1 MGQKITMH
9 VIRFLLLFLC
19 VASAPALAA
28 ERTMIVLD
36 ASGSMWGTIDG
47 RPKLEIAR
55 QALRQTLAKLPP
67 GAEVGLMAYGH
78 RERGNCADIEL
89 VVPPAPGSGAAIAAA
104 ADKMRFLGK
113 TPLTESVR
121 QAAAALRAGEDK
133 ATVILITDGVETCAA
148 DPCALAD
155 ELEATGVAFTA
166 HVVGFGLSR
175 EEGRQVACLA
185 ERTGGRYIR
194 AGNEAE
200 LKDALARTVAPPAAP
215 VSSPKSPKSPTAPAA
230 APVSVPKATVSAAA
244 KPAIGASFPVKWT
257 GPAGANDY
265 VDLVPAGTA
274 EVGKDLSYAYVEKG
288 KDAELRA
295 PGTPGTYDIRYI
307 WAGPDMH
314 RVLATGKVEVGDSA
328 VALIAPA
335 SVPAG
340 SAFEV
345 TWKGPGQ
352 ARDYVDVVPSG
363 HKETEGELSYAY
375 AEQGNPAQLRAP
387 GDAGAY
393 TLRYVL
399 EAAGGRKVLVS
410 VPLKVTAA
418 TAALAFPPKAKVGAE
433 LVVHWRGPKGAGDYV
448 DIVPAASRET
458 TGETDYAYVDKSED
472 GETVE
477 LKLPAQPGAY
487 AVRYVLE
494 ASGGR
499 RELVRVPLTV
509 EDVEPVTLKAPARV
523 APAAAVEVQW
533 SGPNTKGDYV
543 DLVPAGAAETSG
555 ELDYAF
561 TRDLEGKPATLT
573 APSAPGRY
581 EVRYVLQGVD
591 SRRVLARAPVEV
603 R

>member
-1 MGQKITMH
+1 MH
-9 VIRFLLLFLC
+9 MIRLLLFFLC

-28 ERTMIVLD
+28 ERTMIILD
-36 ASGSMWGTIDG
+36 ASGSMWGAIDG
-47 RPKLEIAR
+47 KPKLEIAR
-55 QALRQTLAKLPP
+55 QALRQTLARLPP

-121 QAAAALRAGEDK
+121 QAASALRSGEDK

-148 DPCALAD
+148 DPCALAA
-155 ELEATGVAFTA
+155 ELEATGIDFTA
-166 HVVGFGLSR
+166 HVVGFGLTR

-200 LKDALARTVAPPAAP
+200 LRDALARTVAAPPVPKPQTAAP
-215 VSSPKSPKSPTAPAA
+215 PP
-230 APVSVPKATVSAAA
+230 SVAVPQATVSTAA
-244 KPAIGASFPVKWT
+244 KPAIGTSFTVKWT
-257 GPAGANDY
+257 GPAAANDY
-265 VDLVPAGTA
+265 LDIVPAGT
-274 EVGKDLSYAYVEKG
+274 KDIGNELSYAYVAKG
-288 KDAELRA
+288 TDAALRA
-295 PGTPGTYDIRYI
+295 PGTPGTYDIRYV
-307 WAGPDMH
+307 WAGPDQH
-314 RVLATGKVEVGDSA
+314 RVLATGKVEVGDSK

-345 TWKGPGQ
+345 TWKGPGE
-352 ARDYVDVVPSG
+352 AHDYVDVVPSG
-363 HKETEGELSYAY
+363 HKETAGELSYAY
-375 AEQGNPAQLRAP
+375 AKQGNPATLRAP
-387 GDAGAY
+387 GDVGRYA
-393 TLRYVL
+393 LRYVL
-399 EAAGGRKVLVS
+399 EAPGGRTVLVS
-410 VPLKVTAA
+410 VPLEVTAA

-433 LVVHWRGPKGAGDYV
+433 LTVNWRGPKGAGDYV
-448 DIVPAASRET
+448 DLVPAAYRQT
-458 TGETDYAYVDKSED
+458 TGETDYAYVDKSDD

-487 AVRYVLE
+487 VVRYVLE
-494 ASGGR
+494 APGGR
-499 RELVRVPLTV
+499 RELARVPLTV
-509 EDVEPVTLKAPARV
+509 EDVEPVMLKAPAQV
-523 APAAAVEVQW
+523 APAAAVEVDW
-533 SGPNTKGDYV
+533 SGPNGKGDYV

-555 ELDYAF
+555 ELDYAY
-561 TRDLEGKPATLT
+561 TRTLDGKPAVLT
-573 APSAPGRY
+573 APSAPGRF

-591 SRRVLARAPVEV
+591 GRRVLGRVPVEV